1 MHPGAPSCSFN
12 ACPILPSCMLDVC
25 SFLRS
30 EKAYKAKSQS
40 SPQQHFGQL
49 WLAVPCILWDGSG
62 RFRRIFFGMAMG
74 ASGTFVFF

>member
-12 ACPILPSCMLDVC
+12 ARPILPSCMLDVC

-40 SPQQHFGQL
+40 SPQQHF
-49 WLAVPCILWDGSG
+49 WPALA
-62 RFRRIFFGMAMG
+62 R
-74 ASGTFVFF
+74 GTLYPLGWQWAI